1 MLPKTGIRRNNPQ
14 LNGKEGSSE
23 RVLNDIEANK
33 LSDTEFKTRV
43 IRKLNELSENYQ

>member
-23 RVLNDIEANK
+23 RVLNEIEVTKLLDIEI
-33 LSDTEFKTRV
+33 KTML